1 MDVQR
6 LRRAV
11 NPLKQFDFALGHS
24 GEIYLFHYG
33 RFVSSCESWLEIQ
46 EEQERVLEQ
55 KRA

>member
-11 NPLKQFDFALGHS
+11 NPLKQFDFALGHN

-33 RFVSSCESWLEIQ
+33 RFVSSCEGWLEIQ
-46 EEQERVLEQ
+46 EEQERVLE
-55 KRA
+55 